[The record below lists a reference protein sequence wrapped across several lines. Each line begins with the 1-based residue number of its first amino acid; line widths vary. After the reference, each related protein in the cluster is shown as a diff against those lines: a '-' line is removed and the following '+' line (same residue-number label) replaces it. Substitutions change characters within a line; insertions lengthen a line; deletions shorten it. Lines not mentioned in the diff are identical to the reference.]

1 MVLGTSGANLW
12 GNLLKGK
19 GTIQAN
25 NKSRSGFSLL
35 PHPLHT
41 FEIQKYHQDKLIF
54 DGVYSRNI
62 WPKTKFGACLTNHDP
77 QNP

>member
-1 MVLGTSGANLW
+1 MLLGTLGANLR

-25 NKSRSGFSLL
+25 NQSRSGFSLL
-35 PHPLHT
+35 PHPLNT
-41 FEIQKYHQDKLIF
+41 FEIQKYNQDKLIF

-62 WPKTKFGACLTNHDP
+62 
-77 QNP
+77 